1 MAAEQAGKM
10 RNLKGDGMYDGCM
23 KLAEIV
29 RNTE

>member
-10 RNLKGDGMYDGCM
+10 RNLKGDGMYDSCM
-23 KLAEIV
+23 KIAEMV